1 MPKKKLFG
9 TDGIRGIAN
18 EFPLTC
24 EMTQKI
30 GIAAGCY
37 LKAKYPDKKHTVVI
51 GKDTRASSD
60 MIISALIS
68 GLTATGIDVTYLG
81 TTTTPSIS
89 YMVKNFSLSMGIMV
103 SASHNPAEYNGI
115 KFFNHE
121 GKKFSEMEE
130 ASLELVIFNKY
141 ELPKAS
147 PLEIGRIFDGRGLLE
162 SYAKFLEEAGTYLAG
177 LRIAIDCANGAAYMI
192 APEVF
197 KALGAKVFI
206 YNAEPDG
213 LNINKNCGATHPEFL
228 SQKVKEIKADVG
240 FAFDGDAD
248 RCVAI
253 DEKGN
258 VIDGD
263 EIIALLSDYFG
274 ESEPVVATVMSNLGL
289 EKYIKSKGIEFYRTP
304 VGDRHV
310 AEKMEDV
317 GALVGGEQS
326 GHIIIRR
333 FMGTGDGILTAI
345 LLASILKK
353 SEKPFS
359 ELTRV
364 FEKYPQKLVNLK
376 VTEKKPLDKLE
387 EVKKA
392 IAEAELNLK
401 DRGRVLVRYSGT
413 EPLVRIMVEAE
424 NEELIEKTISLIE
437 KAFRKEGIV
446 VEK

>member
-1 MPKKKLFG
+1 MAKKKLFG
-9 TDGIRGIAN
+9 TDGIRGVAN

-68 GLTATGIDVTYLG
+68 GLTAAGIDVTYLG

-89 YMVKNFSLSMGIMV
+89 YMVKNFSLSMGIVV

-115 KFFNHE
+115 KFFNRE

-177 LRIAIDCANGAAYMI
+177 LRIALDCANGAAYMI

-197 KALGAKVFI
+197 KALGAKVFT

-213 LNINKNCGATHPEFL
+213 LNINRNCGATHPEFL
-228 SQKVKEIKADVG
+228 AEKVKEIKADVG

-258 VIDGD
+258 IIDGD

-310 AEKMEDV
+310 SEKMEEV
-317 GALVGGEQS
+317 GAIVGGEQS
-326 GHIIIRR
+326 GHIIIKR
-333 FMGTGDGILTAI
+333 FMETGDGVLTAI

-353 SEKPFS
+353 SGKTFS
-359 ELTRV
+359 ELTNV
-364 FEKYPQKLVNLK
+364 FQKYPQKLVNLRIK
-376 VTEKKPLDKLE
+376 EKKPIEKLE

-392 IAEAELNLK
+392 IADAELILE

-413 EPLVRIMVEAE
+413 EPLIRIMVEAE
-424 NEELIEKTISLIE
+424 NEDTIEKVISIITD
-437 KAFRKEGIV
+437 AFRREDV
-446 VEK
+446 VEE